1 MARLSGRW
9 PLAVFGAGTLPRN
22 LDCCPLCSASQ
33 ADICHLLLV
42 CPGTTAAREDW
53 SSTALPG
60 GTSVSHLTWERFRW
74 ELFSFP
80 SASDTLHMVAAH
92 IKFVG
97 SACEAA
103 AKAMLE
109 QLDNDSIRD
118 FILEAEASI
127 THDLGAQAT

>member
-1 MARLSGRW
+1 
-9 PLAVFGAGTLPRN
+9 
-22 LDCCPLCSASQ
+22 
-33 ADICHLLLV
+33 
-42 CPGTTAAREDW
+42 
-53 SSTALPG
+53 
-60 GTSVSHLTWERFRW
+60 
-74 ELFSFP
+74 
-80 SASDTLHMVAAH
+80 MVAAH